1 MDGDIM
7 GANPIL
13 SIYKFPCLWKLVAL
27 RVLREVDEDES
38 GPELV
43 LLDEP
48 HALDL
53 ELPLGAH
60 PDELVKV
67 EAAEVERDV
76 GEGVVHRVERL
87 LPALGVVAG
96 KVLLR
101 RSQIRVTLSTNT
113 KSKSL
118 FLVLC
123 ML

>member
-1 MDGDIM
+1 M
-7 GANPIL
+7 GANPIR

-76 GEGVVHRVERL
+76 VEGVVHRVEGL
-87 LPALGVVAG
+87 LPTLGEVAG
-96 KVLLR
+96 KILLR
-101 RSQIRVTLSTNT
+101 EIISKKLHSVFVDEFRRWVQST
-113 KSKSL
+113 
-118 FLVLC
+118 C
-123 ML
+123 AAI